1 MRTNDSRAAVPAD
14 RAQAGPAGPDG
25 SIDSGTVG
33 KAPVSTVASGA
44 KAALFTLFLINFLNF
59 FDRTIPAVVLE
70 PIRKEFALDDMMLG
84 LMGTT
89 FTLMYAL
96 AGLPLGR
103 LSDRVRRTRV
113 LAGGVFVWSL
123 MTAASGLAWNFGS
136 FLLIRLGVGIGEA
149 SCAPASNSMIG
160 DLYPSKQR
168 ARALGLFMLGLPLGS
183 LACFM
188 LVGYLAH
195 NYGWRAPFYLA
206 AVPGFVVA
214 LLVLRLREPVR
225 GAQEG
230 HAAGTLAPVAR
241 PYRSV
246 LAIPTLWWII
256 VSGAALNFASYAMS
270 TFLPSLMIRYH
281 HVNVAQAGMVAAI
294 VLGVT
299 GLIGLTA
306 GGWIADRVH
315 QAFVRGRLLLGAIC
329 LLVSAPLLWLGLTR
343 AAGDVVAVTALLSL
357 GWLLY
362 FMYFVTVYASIQDV
376 VEARLRAT
384 AMSVYFFFQYI
395 LGAGFGTIVTGALS
409 DRLAVRAMQAE
420 HAQAMTDGF
429 RAIGLQGALS
439 LAVPGAIFITGL
451 ALCLAARSFAADA
464 ARVAPL
470 NGPSP
475 VK

>member
-1 MRTNDSRAAVPAD
+1 M
-14 RAQAGPAGPDG
+14 
-25 SIDSGTVG
+25 
-33 KAPVSTVASGA
+33 
-44 KAALFTLFLINFLNF
+44 LFLINFLNF
-59 FDRTIPAVVLE
+59 FDRTIPSVVLE

-89 FTLMYAL
+89 FTLIYAL

-103 LSDRVRRTRV
+103 LSDRIKRTRV
-113 LAGGVFVWSL
+113 LSGGVFVWSL
-123 MTAASGLAWNFGS
+123 MTAASGLAWNFTS

-160 DLYPSKQR
+160 DMYPSKKR

-188 LVGYLAH
+188 IVGHLAQK
-195 NYGWRAPFYLA
+195 YGWRAPFYFA

-214 LLVLRLREPVR
+214 LLVLLLREPVR

-230 HAAGTLAPVAR
+230 QAVASLEPVAR
-241 PYRSV
+241 PYRSILV
-246 LAIPTLWWII
+246 IPTLWWII
-256 VSGAALNFASYAMS
+256 ASGAAVNFASYALG
-270 TFLPSLMIRYH
+270 TFLPALMIRYH

-294 VLGVT
+294 VFGVM

-315 QAFVRGRLLLGAIC
+315 QAFARGRLMLGAVC

-343 AAGDVVAVTALLSL
+343 TAGDVVAVTALLSL

-376 VEARLRAT
+376 VGARLRAT

-409 DRLAVRAMQAE
+409 DRLATRAMEAA
-420 HAQAMTDGF
+420 HATQMTDAF
-429 RAIGLQGALS
+429 RAIGLQSSLS
-439 LAVPGAIFITGL
+439 LAVPSAIFLTGL
-451 ALCLAARSFAADA
+451 ALWFAARSFVADA
-464 ARVAPL
+464 ARIAPL
-470 NGPSP
+470 DGATPA
-475 VK
+475 K